1 MATIKDIKAQLLAVH
16 TLEDP
21 LLVELMEDSRSG
33 VQKLIKLKQKEINQ
47 NRLKQ
52 EAFQARF
59 TLERD
64 LWSNGVNFVAGID
77 EVGRGCLAGPV
88 VSASVILDETFDLT
102 DVNDS
107 KKLTSELREELYTKI
122 LQEAVSV
129 GIGVCS
135 NQKIDEVNILN
146 ATKLAMREAVG
157 NLNVTPQ
164 HLLID
169 AVQAPID
176 IPKTVMFKG
185 DSKSISIAAAS
196 IVAKVYRDHLM
207 RSYDAIYPGY
217 GFDSNAGYG
226 TKQHLDGLRAYG
238 VTPIHRQT
246 FEPVPEFL
254 NK

>member
-1 MATIKDIKAQLLAVH
+1 MATIKEIKTQLLSVY
-16 TLEDP
+16 TPDDP
-21 LLVELMEDSRSG
+21 LLVELSEDPRTG
-33 VQKLIKLKQKEINQ
+33 VQRLIKHKQKEINQ
-47 NRLKQ
+47 LRLKE

-59 TLERD
+59 TLERE
-64 LWSNGVNFVAGID
+64 LWSNGIDLVAGID

-88 VSASVILDETFDLT
+88 VTASVVLDETFDLI

-107 KKLTSELREELYTKI
+107 KQLSSELREELYAKI
-122 LQEAVSV
+122 LTEAVSV

-169 AVQAPID
+169 AVNAPIE

-207 RSYDAIYPGY
+207 RSYAALYPGY
-217 GFDSNAGYG
+217 GFDKNVGYG
-226 TKQHLDGLRAYG
+226 TKQHIEGLKTYG

-254 NK
+254 IK